1 VRLAAVRAHQLRQVA
16 HPPHVEEPMDPS
28 PSAESSRRA
37 ANERTI
43 RRYCDAW
50 QRGDLAAIVDCYHD
64 DVVLHYFGKSPLA
77 GDHRGKAAALTVLAR
92 VQQVANRQL
101 LEIHDA
107 LASDDHAVILARE
120 RFERDGRCLEAK
132 RVLVYHIRDDE
143 LVEAWIYD
151 EDQRALDEMWS

>member
-1 VRLAAVRAHQLRQVA
+1 
-16 HPPHVEEPMDPS
+16 MDPS

-151 EDQRALDEMWS
+151 EDQRALDELWS